1 MCSWQEDVDLYLFY
15 MECANNTHKS
25 DAKYHGNATENTNTS
40 LKRMDNNG
48 EYGVSDDVCAQ
59 NRSKCIAN
67 TIRFSAT
74 PRTALCI
81 EYPTATPTIALCIE
95 YFDFWTAA
103 DGVGCDSVIEQ
114 LQQCLHR
121 IEECKDPSPTHTEHQ
136 QYPANQRQDTV
147 AVKEKRHS
155 IFSTFW
161 MSDGVRCVSL
171 SHIIHLSIPVGVMAI
186 PRSRFLLSIR

>member
-1 MCSWQEDVDLYLFY
+1 MCRSKRQSICDWWMPTL
-15 MECANNTHKS
+15 MTKMNKTNANYSDNTTK
-25 DAKYHGNATENTNTS
+25 NTNTS

-48 EYGVSDDVCAQ
+48 EYGVCDDVCAQ

-155 IFSTFW
+155 IFSTFSW
-161 MSDGVRCVSL
+161 LRGSGCVYQFVFFGVQWYF
-171 SHIIHLSIPVGVMAI
+171 SILAI
-186 PRSRFLLSIR
+186 FT

>member
-1 MCSWQEDVDLYLFY
+1 MASFFFSQKLYGNSIKFDGAQFETPSKYSHLKEQIWRQYHVLKHVQLAEDVDLYLFY

-121 IEECKDPSPTHTEHQ
+121 IEECKDPSPTQ
-136 QYPANQRQDTV
+136 
-147 AVKEKRHS
+147 
-155 IFSTFW
+155 
-161 MSDGVRCVSL
+161 SD
-171 SHIIHLSIPVGVMAI
+171 
-186 PRSRFLLSIR
+186 